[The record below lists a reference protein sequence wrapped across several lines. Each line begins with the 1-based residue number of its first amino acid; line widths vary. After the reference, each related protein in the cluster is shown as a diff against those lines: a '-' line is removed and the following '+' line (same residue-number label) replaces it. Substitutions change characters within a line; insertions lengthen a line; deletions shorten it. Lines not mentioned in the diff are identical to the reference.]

1 MITIE
6 IPEAEWAALLAKF
19 QGMAMKVKRELAFD
33 ALYQA
38 VLPTVEAV
46 RERAPIDQSPGAK
59 HPGALK
65 DSVGLVMRRYKTS
78 VRAIIG
84 PLRGFPDN
92 PAATAHLVEYG
103 HRVATSKTGKIK
115 KGGIGGDAVVMEMVP
130 AHPFMR
136 PAWEATK
143 DQVLPRLAKLL
154 GRAIEVEMARKA
166 FANTSELPA
175 A

>member
-84 PLRGFPDN
+84 PLRGFPGE

-103 HRVATSKTGKIK
+103 HRVATAKTGKLK
-115 KGGIGGDAVVMEMVP
+115 KKMGGDAAAVGDVP

-136 PAWEATK
+136 PAWEASK
-143 DQVLPRLAKLL
+143 EQALPRLAKLL
-154 GRAIEVEMARKA
+154 GRAIEVEMSRKA